1 MDDITEAYESVAHG
15 SPFGAMHKLVGDNRG
30 KQQVF
35 RQTLR
40 LASNFDDD
48 DWRTVKGWLDEQPN
62 P

>member
-1 MDDITEAYESVAHG
+1 MDEIEEAYESVASG
-15 SPFGAMHKLVGDNRG
+15 SPFGAMHRLAGDNRR
-30 KQQVF
+30 KQEMF

-48 DWRTVKGWLDEQPN
+48 DWRTVKGWLDKQPR

>member
-1 MDDITEAYESVAHG
+1 MDEIEKAYESVASG
-15 SPFGAMHKLVGDNRG
+15 SPFGAMHRLAGDSRT

-35 RQTLR
+35 RQALR

-48 DWRTVKGWLDEQPN
+48 DWRTVKGWLAEQPK